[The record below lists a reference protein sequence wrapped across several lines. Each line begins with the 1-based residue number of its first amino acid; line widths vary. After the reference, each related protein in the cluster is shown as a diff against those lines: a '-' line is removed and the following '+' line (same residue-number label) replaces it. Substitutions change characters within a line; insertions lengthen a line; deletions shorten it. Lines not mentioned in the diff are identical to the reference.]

1 MDTAQRIELY
11 EAALVNL
18 GTQRTCALRLGDVD
32 RIEQIDA
39 EMAQLVADLE
49 VLRAS

>member
-18 GTQRTCALRLGDVD
+18 GTQRTCAQRIGDVD

-39 EMAQLVADLE
+39 ELAEVEAALVA
-49 VLRAS
+49 LRAS

>member
-18 GTQRTCALRLGDVD
+18 GTQRTCALRIGDVD
-32 RIEQIDA
+32 RVEQIDA
-39 EMAQLVADLE
+39 ELAEVEAALVA
-49 VLRAS
+49 LRAS

>member
-18 GTQRTCALRLGDVD
+18 GTQRTCALRIGDVD

-39 EMAQLVADLE
+39 ELAEVEAALVA
-49 VLRAS
+49 LRAS

>member
-1 MDTAQRIELY
+1 MNTAQRIELY

-39 EMAQLVADLE
+39 EMAEIETALAT
-49 VLRAS
+49 LRAS

>member
-18 GTQRTCALRLGDVD
+18 GTQRTCAIRIGDVD

-39 EMAQLVADLE
+39 ELAEVEAALVA
-49 VLRAS
+49 LRAS